1 MSKMIAI
8 NLLIVCLAFISISY
22 CKHKFNVEKS
32 SGDYLKKKLII
43 SKLIN
48 EDVCREKLNEFV
60 RNMCSLHN
68 LYGKYITQKCL
79 FE

>member
-1 MSKMIAI
+1 MTAI
-8 NLLIVCLAFISISY
+8 NLLIVCLAFISMSC
-22 CKHKFNVEKS
+22 CKHKFNVEKWND
-32 SGDYLKKKLII
+32 DYLKKKFII

-68 LYGKYITQKCL
+68 IYGKYITLKCL